1 MQLAVLSKEKLRNW
15 ALNQEWSDVLDI
27 EKNKAILVLGS
38 IGFRIPIKVTK
49 SGFIGSISYKKENVN
64 ILGEAFS
71 KVFQE
76 VNSASEKRSIPT
88 KIAKFTTKEKLR
100 RDEHCS
106 PVYCTKEKARSGKL
120 F

>member
-1 MQLAVLSKEKLRNW
+1 MP
-15 ALNQEWSDVLDI
+15 I
-27 EKNKAILVLGS
+27 ELTQN
-38 IGFRIPIKVTK
+38 
-49 SGFIGSISYKKENVN
+49 GFIGSIHYDKQYVN

-100 RDEHCS
+100 
-106 PVYCTKEKARSGKL
+106 SGKL